1 MDTIEESA
9 NAMLGNVAERELDA
23 ANLSAEQLGAVRR
36 VIARRGRAIAISKF
50 MTKQQSLLAANSKR
64 LPQETQKR
72 WADGRMRFYD
82 PVKYVRKVVTS
93 LGGRIEIFTDDLDKI
108 PGITNISKGKLN
120 EGEALNL
127 GRIELM
133 VDTQAGIDEKTAD
146 LAPISTS
153 EDNAIL
159 NGEVELVIG
168 GMVVVAIPANRFTHP
183 EPGESN
189 SAANGFNLKA
199 PIPISDK
206 DDIQIYLVTPKGNAI
221 SATATVIEFALIGA
235 GVKPKA

>member
-36 VIARRGRAIAISKF
+36 VFARRGRRIAISKF
-50 MTKQQSLLAANSKR
+50 MTKQQSLLAANSER

-133 VDTQAGIDEKTAD
+133 VDTQDGINEKTAD

-159 NGEVELVIG
+159 NGEIELVIG

-206 DDIQIYLVTPKGNAI
+206 DDIQIYLVTPKGNSI